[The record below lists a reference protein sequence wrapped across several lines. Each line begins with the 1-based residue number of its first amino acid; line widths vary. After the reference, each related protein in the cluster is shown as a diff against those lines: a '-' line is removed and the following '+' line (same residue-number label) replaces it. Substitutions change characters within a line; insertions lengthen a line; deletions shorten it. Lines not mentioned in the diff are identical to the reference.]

1 MSKDLTGDLV
11 LLAHGSGGTLS
22 RDLVA
27 QRVLS
32 HIENNTLS
40 RLDDSAVLRA
50 SGRIAFT
57 TDSYTVDPLV
67 FPGGDIGRLAIC
79 GTVNDLAVV
88 GATPSFIS
96 LALIIE
102 EGLSFGLL
110 ETIMDSVRGACEEAK
125 VEVVTG
131 DTKVVNRGKADRLFI
146 NTAGI
151 GLVPDDI
158 EVSGHNAR
166 PGDRV
171 LLSGTIGDH
180 GVAIMGAREG
190 LSFSSLIK
198 SDCAPLNG
206 LTAAILDAG
215 GAAVH
220 AMRDPTRGGLASTL
234 NEIAFQSRVTIRVE
248 ESCIPVDASVRAACE
263 MLGLDP
269 LYVANEGKLVV
280 IVDPEA
286 APSVLDAMRT
296 HRYGASAED
305 IGEVIEG
312 KPGRV
317 TMKTRV
323 GPTRLV
329 PMLAGELLPR
339 IC

>member
-1 MSKDLTGDLV
+1 MRNTSPEDVV

-22 RDLVA
+22 HDLVA
-27 QRVLS
+27 KQLLS
-32 HIENNTLS
+32 RIGNPTLD
-40 RLDDSAVLRA
+40 RLDDSAVLEA
-50 SGRIAFT
+50 KGRIAFT
-57 TDSYTVDPLV
+57 TDSYIVDPIF
-67 FPGGDIGRLAIC
+67 FPGGDIGRLAVC

-88 GATPSFIS
+88 GATPLCIS

-102 EGLSFGLL
+102 EGFPVAQLDS
-110 ETIMDSVRGACEEAK
+110 IMASVRSACDEAN

-131 DTKVVNRGKADRLFI
+131 DTKVVNRGKADKLFI
-146 NTAGI
+146 NTAGVGKI
-151 GLVPDDI
+151 PEGI
-158 EVSGHNAR
+158 AISGHNAR

-171 LLSGTIGDH
+171 LLSGTIADH
-180 GVAIMGAREG
+180 GVAIMGSREG
-190 LSFSSLIK
+190 LSFSSDVE

-206 LTAAILDAG
+206 LVAAMLQAG
-215 GAAVH
+215 GDAIH

-234 NEIAFQSRVTIRVE
+234 NEMAAQSGTGIRIEESRV
-248 ESCIPVDASVRAACE
+248 PVNASVRAACE

-269 LYVANEGKLVV
+269 LYVANEGKLVAV
-280 IVDPEA
+280 VAPEA
-286 APSVLDAMRT
+286 APTVLEAMRG
-296 HRYGASAED
+296 HHYGASAID
-305 IGEVIEG
+305 IGEVVDE

-317 TMKTRV
+317 TMRTTM